1 MSHKVQVETIMAGD
15 GRLFPKKGQTVA
27 VHYVGKLR
35 GAPSPRAAPQSLLD
49 DDRSEKTASAPR
61 LRSADPAVVCADGT
75 IFDTTYKR
83 NRPLKFKLGC
93 QQVVPGWDE
102 GVSQLSL
109 GEMATIRMPAAKAWG
124 ATGIPGLIPPNE
136 DLEFEVELQAVQ

>member
-1 MSHKVQVETIMAGD
+1 MIAA
-15 GRLFPKKGQTVA
+15 KKPT
-27 VHYVGKLR
+27 
-35 GAPSPRAAPQSLLD
+35 
-49 DDRSEKTASAPR
+49 
-61 LRSADPAVVCADGT
+61 RSADLAVLCADGT

>member
-1 MSHKVQVETIMAGD
+1 VRAGPCPPTSAP
-15 GRLFPKKGQTVA
+15 GKAFLRQPASQPARQPARPTVA
-27 VHYVGKLR
+27 R
-35 GAPSPRAAPQSLLD
+35 RSPLSR
-49 DDRSEKTASAPR
+49 TAGHAPR
-61 LRSADPAVVCADGT
+61 RGADGT

-93 QQVVPGWDE
+93 QQVVEGWDE

-124 ATGIPGLIPPNE
+124 KTGIPGLIPPNE
-136 DLEFEVELQAVQ
+136 DLEFEVELTAVQ

>member
-35 GAPSPRAAPQSLLD
+35 GAPSPRTAPPQSL
-49 DDRSEKTASAPR
+49 DDRSEKTDSASR
-61 LRSADPAVVCADGT
+61 LQSADLAVLCADGT

>member
-1 MSHKVQVETIMAGD
+1 MMIAA
-15 GRLFPKKGQTVA
+15 KKPT
-27 VHYVGKLR
+27 
-35 GAPSPRAAPQSLLD
+35 LL
-49 DDRSEKTASAPR
+49 P
-61 LRSADPAVVCADGT
+61 LRSADPAVLRADGT